1 MPGGW
6 HDPANAAM
14 LPSGPDHSSRL
25 VTASAGGLWRA
36 RRPGRPMTDA
46 ATRTGDVR
54 PGDTIVLLADSPE
67 SADGPTD
74 VLRLVHVDEA

>member
-1 MPGGW
+1 
-6 HDPANAAM
+6 
-14 LPSGPDHSSRL
+14 
-25 VTASAGGLWRA
+25 
-36 RRPGRPMTDA
+36 MTDA

-74 VLRLVHVDEA
+74 VLRLVHVDEAMSPLTDDVDRHGARRPAALARPTDG